1 MSASQETPPKV
12 EDIRAEVVNGIKPLN
27 NRPELRVTD
36 PAFVDPMI
44 AAAIARGGKRADIIW
59 HAQTA
64 IESQLV
70 EPDGLAQIEKLI
82 AAHYANP
89 EITKSG
95 DVVTVDVGV
104 VEAKLGVSNRF
115 FYLKNESPTLDNG
128 KWRPSE
134 LAKFLKLAIAKYPG
148 AAEYDVTIVIPQGR
162 GSGRPDWKYQ
172 YFPAQGII
180 KVPRPDFRSAAYVLK
195 NVSPD
200 LSTLTSVSASDFKN
214 E

>member
-12 EDIRAEVVNGIKPLN
+12 EDIRADVVNGIKPLN

-36 PAFVDPMI
+36 PAFVDPLI
-44 AAAIARGGKRADIIW
+44 AAEIASGGKRADIIW
-59 HAQTA
+59 RAQTA
-64 IESQLV
+64 IESKLV
-70 EPDGLAQIEKLI
+70 EPEGLAQIEKLI

-95 DVVTVDVGV
+95 DVVTVNVGV
-104 VEAKLGVSNRF
+104 VEGKLGVSNRF
-115 FYLKNESPTLDNG
+115 IYLQGNSPALDNG

-148 AAEYDVTIVIPQGR
+148 ASEYEVAITIPQGR
-162 GSGRPDWKYQ
+162 SASAPDWKYQ

-200 LSTLTSVSASDFKN
+200 LSTLTSLSAADFKN